1 MRRSQVV
8 SAFRRTVLRLVVSGF
23 SRTALLCVLTLLVLA
38 VTPADSHHAFSP
50 VYDGKKTIEVEGVVT
65 QFRFV
70 NPHAMML
77 MDVTDKKTGKVE
89 KWNVEFA
96 GRLNLEEAGWTA
108 DSIKAGEHV
117 KVTGN
122 PTWTGSQ
129 RMAFV
134 KLVRADGT
142 TLEPGRAQRLSAIEE
157 ERRQRAK
164 ERTQQPAQQA
174 TPQK

>member
-1 MRRSQVV
+1 
-8 SAFRRTVLRLVVSGF
+8 VSGF
-23 SRTALLCVLTLLVLA
+23 GRTALLSVLTLLAFSL
-38 VTPADSHHAFSP
+38 TPADSHHAFSP
-50 VYDGKKTIEVEGVVT
+50 VYDAKKTIVVEGVVT

-77 MDVTDKKTGKVE
+77 MNVTDKTTGTVVT
-89 KWNVEFA
+89 WNVEFA

-108 DSIKAGEHV
+108 DSIKPGEHV

-142 TLEPGRAQRLSAIEE
+142 QLEPGRAQRLSAIEE

-164 ERTQQPAQQA
+164 QREQT
-174 TPQK
+174 K